1 MAEDPSAVKGR
12 VYGNRYEIDL
22 HIARGGMA
30 EVYRARDRLLG
41 RPVALKV
48 LFPELSVD
56 RSFVERFRREAQAA
70 ANLSHPNIVPVFD
83 WGEDAGAYYIVM
95 EFVDGQPLSAILRS
109 SGPLPPERSVPIATD
124 VASALAYA
132 HRRGVVHR
140 DVKPGNILITE
151 DSTVKV
157 TDFGIA
163 RAVNADESLTQTG
176 AVMGTATY
184 FSPEQAQGIG
194 VDGRSDIY
202 SLGVVMFEM
211 ATGRPPFTGESPV
224 AIASK
229 HVRELPP
236 LPHEINP
243 QVPPQ
248 LERIIMKAMA
258 KLPEDRYQSAAE
270 LQEALAAFSQGK
282 SAPASTSPP
291 TTIVEPTSIFQ
302 SAGSQPTEMVGATA
316 LAGSSGPPTMIA
328 PPASRLAGGVPPEN
342 QNLAA
347 LAAEKREQRRTR
359 IYGGLLGVMI
369 IALAVIVFLIGRSL
383 GYFGNNSSALTMPNL
398 VSQTEHSALTTLRAD
413 GLHVIVTT
421 VSSSTAKGLVI
432 KTIPPA
438 NTKLRKGQ
446 TVTIVVSAGEPS
458 TKPVTTATVT
468 LPDLVH
474 EPQSQAVTELQSLSL
489 KSKIV
494 DQTTSAHTAG
504 NVIAQHPAAY
514 STVDVG
520 STVTLVV
527 AVAPAPSTVAVP
539 NVTGLSPAQAGAAL
553 SAKGFKIG
561 NTTYQHSSTIGKNLV
576 IATSPSAGTIEP
588 SGTTVNLIVSSG
600 PSSVTVID
608 VIGMTKSEAVSALN
622 GEGLTPVVS
631 CHLTLNPAHVGYVI
645 SQSPQGGT
653 VVSAGSP
660 VQIEVGQAPTSTSTT
675 TTTTTTGPGTPGP
688 NGPGSGSGSNNGSN
702 SGTGTSSNTSGSC

>member
-1 MAEDPSAVKGR
+1 MAEDPGAATGR

-109 SGPLPPERSVPIATD
+109 NGPLPSEKSVPIATD

-151 DSTVKV
+151 DFTVKV

-163 RAVNADESLTQTG
+163 RALNADDSLTQTG

-184 FSPEQAQGIG
+184 FSPEQAQGMG

-211 ATGRPPFTGESPV
+211 ATGQPPFTGESPV

-243 QVPPQ
+243 QIPPQ

-270 LQEALAAFSQGK
+270 LQEALQAFSQGRPTPV
-282 SAPASTSPP
+282 SASPP
-291 TTIVEPTSIFQ
+291 TTIVEPTSLLQ
-302 SAGSQPTEMVGATA
+302 SASSQPTEMVGATA
-316 LAGSSGPPTMIA
+316 LSGSFGPPTMIA
-328 PPASRLAGGVPPEN
+328 PSAGRLPGGTPPEN
-342 QNLAA
+342 QSLAV
-347 LAAEKREQRRTR
+347 LAAERREQRRTR

-369 IALAVIVFLIGRSL
+369 IALAVMVFLIGRSL
-383 GYFGNNSSALTMPNL
+383 GYFGNSSSGLTMPSL
-398 VSQTEHSALTTLRAD
+398 VSQTEHAALTTLRAD
-413 GLHVIVTT
+413 GLHVVVST
-421 VSSSTAKGLVI
+421 VPSSTAKGLVI

-438 NTKLRKGQ
+438 HAKLRKGQ

-468 LPDLVH
+468 LPDLLH
-474 EPQSQAVTELQSLSL
+474 EPQSQAVSELQSLSL
-489 KSKIV
+489 KAKIV
-494 DQTTSAHTAG
+494 DKTTSAHTAG

-527 AVAPAPSTVAVP
+527 AVAPAPSNVAVP

-553 SAKGFKIG
+553 SAKGFEIG
-561 NTTYQHSSTIGKNLV
+561 TTTYKHSSTIGKNLV
-576 IATSPSAGTIEP
+576 IATSPPAGTVEP

-608 VIGMTKSEAVSALN
+608 VIGMPKSEAVSALS

-631 CHLTLNPAHVGYVI
+631 CHITLNPAHVGYVI

-660 VQIEVGQAPTSTSTT
+660 VQIEVGEAPSSPS
-675 TTTTTTGPGTPGP
+675 TTTTTTGPGTPSTT
-688 NGPGSGSGSNNGSN
+688 GPGTGTGSSSSSGTSSSN
-702 SGTGTSSNTSGSC
+702 SGGC

>member
-1 MAEDPSAVKGR
+1 MAEDLSAVTGR

-163 RAVNADESLTQTG
+163 RAVNADDSLTQTG

-243 QVPPQ
+243 QIPPQ

-258 KLPEDRYQSAAE
+258 KLPEDRYQSASE
-270 LQEALAAFSQGK
+270 LQEELQAFSQGRA
-282 SAPASTSPP
+282 APASVSPP
-291 TTIVEPTSIFQ
+291 TTIVEPTSLLQ
-302 SAGSQPTEMVGATA
+302 SSDAQPTQMVGATA
-316 LAGSSGPPTMIA
+316 LVGSSGPPTMIA
-328 PPASRLAGGVPPEN
+328 PSAGRIAGGLPPEGEN

-347 LAAEKREQRRTR
+347 LAAERREQRRTR
-359 IYGGLLGVMI
+359 VYGGLLGVMI

-383 GYFGNNSSALTMPNL
+383 GYFGNSSSSLIMPNL
-398 VSQTEHSALTTLRAD
+398 VSQTEHAALTTLRAD
-413 GLHVIVTT
+413 GLHAIVTS
-421 VSSSTAKGLVI
+421 VSSPTAKGLVI

-468 LPDLVH
+468 LPDLLH

-489 KSKIV
+489 KAKIV
-494 DQTTSAHTAG
+494 DQTTSTHTAG

-514 STVDVG
+514 STVNVG

-561 NTTYQHSSTIGKNLV
+561 TTTYQHSSTIGKNLV
-576 IATSPSAGTIEP
+576 IATSPPAGTVEP
-588 SGTTVNLIVSSG
+588 SGTTVNLVVSSG

-608 VIGMTKSEAVSALN
+608 VVGMLKSQAESALS

-631 CHLTLNPAHVGYVI
+631 CHITLNPAHVGYVI

-660 VQIEVGQAPTSTSTT
+660 VQIEVGEAPSPTT
-675 TTTTTTGPGTPGP
+675 TTTTTTGPGTSAPT
-688 NGPGSGSGSNNGSN
+688 GPGSGTGSSSSSG
-702 SGTGTSSNTSGSC
+702 TSGSSPGSC